1 MDVSYIASLYIYRD
15 KYVDM
20 IYIYICMYVCM
31 YVCMYTHMYIYIY
44 IVSPGAKDLPLV
56 NVINMD
62 FHRQKYGKLR

>member
-1 MDVSYIASLYIYRD
+1 MDVSYIASLHIYRD

-20 IYIYICMYVCM
+20 IYIYMYVCM
-31 YVCMYTHMYIYIY
+31 YVCIHTCIYIY